1 MTRQFVSLLR
11 LCYWEYKCFFRTT
24 MVSYNERDA
33 ALTVRTMCLIR
44 RTALEEAGGWAEWC
58 VTEDSELALR
68 IHALG

>member
-1 MTRQFVSLLR
+1 
-11 LCYWEYKCFFRTT
+11 